1 MRSCRCGSVGCWET
15 EVGEQALLARAGRPV
30 DGGRAAVEAVV
41 ADAAAGDATALAALA
56 EVGRWLGIGLAGLVN
71 MLNPAR
77 VVLGGHLARVHGFI
91 AATVEDVLDQRAL
104 GAPRALVEIVPARL
118 GVDAAVLGAAELA
131 FEPILAD
138 PASSFHGSAAT
149 APTGLLAHRKGG
161 VHQT

>member
-1 MRSCRCGSVGCWET
+1 
-15 EVGEQALLARAGRPV
+15 
-30 DGGRAAVEAVV
+30 
-41 ADAAAGDATALAALA
+41 
-56 EVGRWLGIGLAGLVN
+56 

-138 PASSFHGSAAT
+138 PANSFQGSAAT
-149 APTGLLAHRKGG
+149 VPTGLLAHRKGG